1 MGRSHVTNAG
11 QRLSYGFCPP
21 TSGEHY
27 NIAGGVGPIRAA
39 VYGPTEERSPGGWIH
54 NLEHGYI
61 VALYRC
67 PSPEDCPSAAEMAEL
82 QRFFDEAPDSGVATC
97 PTKVVVARFDSIS
110 TRFALLAWDRA
121 LLVDEF
127 DVDTALTFAQHWSQ
141 HPAAPENGSC

>member
-1 MGRSHVTNAG
+1 MGRTHITNAG

-27 NIAGGVGPIRAA
+27 QITGVGPIGAA

-61 VALYRC
+61 VVLYRC
-67 PSPEDCPSAAEMAEL
+67 PSSEDCPSAAEMAEL
-82 QRFFDEAPDSGVATC
+82 QRIFDEAPESGIARC
-97 PTKVVVARFDSIS
+97 PKKVIVARFDSIS

-121 LLVDEF
+121 LLVNEIDA
-127 DVDTALTFAQHWSQ
+127 DTALTFAQQWTQ
-141 HPAAPENGSC
+141 HPAAPENNSC